1 VKAPIVSN
9 ERGQQIIEVSQKK
22 VATTGGSVLKID
34 TRNMEDIS
42 SVTVNGKKAKILGV
56 VDGEIKLQMPTG
68 TKGEAKVVFSGPTG
82 NITMEKVITFV
93 APKPVDVVASA
104 AMPQGIWTIATPAVQ
119 ALRKTLLAN
128 PDTVLINCVGY
139 QSLAY
144 NTPLDALVA
153 RQRAKT
159 ACQYLA
165 SQAPGVSVKT
175 SVIRTKLTGPA
186 SRKLKVTFSAVR

>member
-1 VKAPIVSN
+1 M
-9 ERGQQIIEVSQKK
+9 
-22 VATTGGSVLKID
+22 D
-34 TRNMEDIS
+34 DIS

-56 VDGEIKLQMPTG
+56 VDGEIKLQMPVG
-68 TKGEAKVVFSGPTG
+68 TKGEAKLVFSGPTG
-82 NITMEKVITFV
+82 NVTMEKVITFV

-153 RQRAKT
+153 KQRAKT
-159 ACQYLA
+159 ACAYLA
-165 SQAPGVSVKT
+165 SQAPGVTVKT
-175 SVIRTKLTGPA
+175 SVVRTKLTGAA